1 MPTYHVDLV
10 TDRGLQRVPFTLDD
24 DRPLG
29 GQLNHVLEELRQ
41 RGVVLRGGPED
52 ELGVRWNGRD
62 LDVGR
67 SPQALGLTP
76 LHSIELKMRRRL
88 SRAEART
95 EPPPTP
101 FLARG
106 TYLGAVAG
114 LTGAGLGWVA
124 SQGFTDL
131 GSLIDNYGVLDL
143 VVLALLGA
151 LVGGMLLG
159 LGALR
164 KGQNVPLETA
174 AGILLGA
181 IGAATGGFLGFLLSG
196 VAGLESS
203 RQGFLLA
210 RLLVWAFAAG
220 LLGLALA
227 LRTVTLDRIRLLEGL
242 LLGLGGGAIAAMIF
256 SLPGPTQVWQLFG
269 FLLIGLA
276 VGYGVSRNRR
286 ALGIFELALVRDRSV
301 GLIGHREWEI
311 YDDRSTPIGR
321 RLKVDAAAGRCK
333 VSPVS
338 QSSEPVI
345 LAGTP
350 VQGAVDLLNEDTLTI
365 GDRKYRFRRM
375 PDASV

>member
-29 GQLNHVLEELRQ
+29 GQLTHVLEELRQ

-62 LDVGR
+62 LDLGR
-67 SPQALGLTP
+67 TPQALGLTT

-95 EPPPTP
+95 EPPARP

-114 LTGAGLGWVA
+114 LTGAGVGWA
-124 SQGFTDL
+124 LSEILTDL
-131 GSLIDNYGVLDL
+131 GSLIDNYGTLDL
-143 VVLALLGA
+143 VVLSLLGACIGGALLG
-151 LVGGMLLG
+151 V
-159 LGALR
+159 GALR
-164 KGQNVPLETA
+164 KGQNVPLEMA
-174 AGILLGA
+174 AGLLVGA
-181 IGAATGGFLGFLLSG
+181 LAAVGGGFVGFLVSG
-196 VAGLESS
+196 IAGLENS

-210 RLLVWAFAAG
+210 RLLVWALAGG
-220 LLGLALA
+220 LLGLVLA
-227 LRTVTLDRIRLLEGL
+227 TRTIVTDKIRLVEGL
-242 LLGLGGGAIAAMIF
+242 LLGLGGGAVGAMIF

-286 ALGIFELALVRDRSV
+286 ALGVFELALVEDWSV
-301 GLIGHREWEI
+301 GLFRHREWEI
-311 YDDRSTPIGR
+311 YDGRSTAIGR

-333 VSPVS
+333 VSPLAGS
-338 QSSEPVI
+338 TDPVI

-350 VQGAVDLLNEDTLTI
+350 VQGATDLLNDDVLTI

-375 PDASV
+375 PDTSV